1 MYGELKFFNLAV
13 LNVLK
18 ENFRQLYIQDKT
30 KYTLDHNT
38 WMGCFKMYMHI
49 LIDNFD
55 TCSGVTKSFIHDTLW
70 MKICARLFI
79 LKCFYTK
86 LFVILGVSI
95 LHYDI
100 ISCGFHNSPWG
111 CCVGQVCQTSW
122 QDSQPRY
129 VRFLL
134 ALRQAVKSNVK
145 NMIFTQ
151 SEKF

>member
-13 LNVLK
+13 LNILK

-38 WMGCFKMYMHI
+38 WTGCFKMYMRI